1 MAIYKNQEKSFEER
15 AKDLVSRMTL
25 SEKTSLMLHKSKAV
39 ERLGIPSYIWWNEA
53 LHGIA
58 RAGVATMF
66 PQAIGMAATFDDNL
80 IFEVADVISTEG
92 RAKYHESLKK
102 NDRDIYKG
110 ITFWTPNINIF
121 RDPRWGRGHETY
133 GEDPYLTA
141 RLGIAFIRG
150 LQGNDPKYLK
160 SSACAKHFAAHS
172 GPEGERHRF
181 NAVASEKDMRETYLI
196 AFKECVKEGKV
207 EAVMGAYNRTNGEPC
222 CGSNALLVKIL
233 REEWGFKGHVV
244 SDCWA
249 IKDFHEHHKV
259 TNDIYESIALA
270 VNNGCDLNCGN
281 VYESLIDAVE
291 KGLIS
296 EEKIDESVTRL
307 VMTRMKLGMFD
318 DPEKVPYS
326 NIPYEENDS
335 PEHNELSLKTAKKSI
350 VMLKNKNGLL
360 PLDRSKLKSIA
371 VIGPNA
377 GSREALT
384 GNYFG
389 TASQY
394 ITAVDGI
401 REALTSHKATSDV
414 RIYFSEGCHLFKDK
428 DSHFSLPGDRL
439 TEAVS
444 ICERADITV
453 VCLGLDAM
461 LEGEQGD
468 TGNEFS
474 SGDKPNLNL
483 PGIQNK
489 LLEELSKTGKPIILV
504 LLSGSALAVNW
515 ADENIPAILQAWY
528 PGALGGRAIAS
539 ILFGDESPSGRLPIT
554 FYKTTEEL
562 PDFKDYS
569 MTGRTYRYMAND
581 ALYPFGYGLSYTKF
595 AYSDIT
601 LSSKKINT
609 GENMTCSVKIKNTGS
624 CDGDEVVQLYLRDVE
639 ASVVIPKW
647 ELKGFKRIALKKGEE
662 NTVTFTIEPR
672 RMAIIDNEG
681 KCILEPGKFEVYI
694 GGSQPDKRSLELTG
708 NEVKKA
714 DFEVTGKTIEMEY

>member
-1 MAIYKNQEKSFEER
+1 
-15 AKDLVSRMTL
+15 
-25 SEKTSLMLHKSKAV
+25 
-39 ERLGIPSYIWWNEA
+39 
-53 LHGIA
+53 
-58 RAGVATMF
+58 
-66 PQAIGMAATFDDNL
+66 
-80 IFEVADVISTEG
+80 
-92 RAKYHESLKK
+92 
-102 NDRDIYKG
+102 
-110 ITFWTPNINIF
+110 
-121 RDPRWGRGHETY
+121 
-133 GEDPYLTA
+133 
-141 RLGIAFIRG
+141 
-150 LQGNDPKYLK
+150 
-160 SSACAKHFAAHS
+160 
-172 GPEGERHRF
+172 
-181 NAVASEKDMRETYLI
+181 
-196 AFKECVKEGKV
+196 
-207 EAVMGAYNRTNGEPC
+207 
-222 CGSNALLVKIL
+222 
-233 REEWGFKGHVV
+233 
-244 SDCWA
+244 
-249 IKDFHEHHKV
+249 
-259 TNDIYESIALA
+259 
-270 VNNGCDLNCGN
+270 
-281 VYESLIDAVE
+281 
-291 KGLIS
+291 
-296 EEKIDESVTRL
+296 
-307 VMTRMKLGMFD
+307 
-318 DPEKVPYS
+318 
-326 NIPYEENDS
+326 
-335 PEHNELSLKTAKKSI
+335 
-350 VMLKNKNGLL
+350 
-360 PLDRSKLKSIA
+360 
-371 VIGPNA
+371 
-377 GSREALT
+377 
-384 GNYFG
+384 
-389 TASQY
+389 
-394 ITAVDGI
+394 
-401 REALTSHKATSDV
+401 
-414 RIYFSEGCHLFKDK
+414 
-428 DSHFSLPGDRL
+428 
-439 TEAVS
+439 
-444 ICERADITV
+444 
-453 VCLGLDAM
+453 M